1 MKLIRIIQILD
12 YQNEIPFTTKYPC
25 GLHVFDNITNTALE
39 FDQSQK
45 CREWQ
50 TKMTCHSLFAYI
62 NW

>member
-1 MKLIRIIQILD
+1 MQLIRIIQILD

-45 CREWQ
+45 CRE
-50 TKMTCHSLFAYI
+50 
-62 NW
+62 